1 MSVKVEK
8 LERNTVKLEIT
19 VPAEKFQ
26 EGLKKSYNKN
36 KVNFNIPGFRK
47 GKAPMP
53 VIEKYYG
60 EGVFYEDAINFVCD
74 DTYPKA
80 IEENNIEPVDYPEID
95 IVQMGKNI
103 EFVYTAIVTVKP
115 EVTLGQYKDIE
126 AKKVEYAV
134 SEEEIENQLK
144 AMREKNS
151 RVINKEEGSVENG
164 DIAVIDF
171 EGFLDGVAFEG
182 GKGENHNLTIG
193 SGTFIPGFEEQLVGV
208 KLGDSVEINV
218 TFPEDYHAEEL
229 KGKEVTF
236 KVKVN
241 EIRYKEIPELDD
253 EFVKEVSEF
262 DTVEELKNDLTRK
275 QEESNKAR
283 AKKDYEDEVIKKV
296 VEGVE
301 LEIPE
306 AMVNREIDFM
316 VKDLDARLRYQ
327 GLTVDKYMELM
338 GITMDSIRKDFN
350 DIAAN
355 RVKTNLVLEAIA
367 KTENIG
373 ITDEEMAERAE
384 ELAKSYG
391 VKDVEK
397 IKEAILKSEKSIIE
411 EELVNNKVIENLV
424 KWSKVVE

>member
-1 MSVKVEK
+1 MNIKLEK
-8 LERNTVKLEIT
+8 LEKNTVKLEIT

-36 KVNFNIPGFRK
+36 KGKFSIPGFRK

-60 EGVFYEDAINFVCD
+60 EGAFYEDAINYVCD
-74 DTYPKA
+74 ATYPNA
-80 IEENNIEPVDYPEID
+80 IDEKNIDPVDYPEID

-103 EFVYTAIVTVKP
+103 EFIYTATVTVKP

-126 AKKVEYAV
+126 AKKVEYNV

-144 AMREKNS
+144 AMRERNS
-151 RVINKEEGSVENG
+151 RVINREEGSVENG

-171 EGFLDGVAFEG
+171 EGFIDGVAFEG
-182 GKGENHNLTIG
+182 GKGEKHNLTIG
-193 SGTFIPGFEEQLVGV
+193 SGSFIPGFEDQLVGA
-208 KLGDSVEINV
+208 KIGDLVDVNV

-229 KGKEVTF
+229 KGKEATF

-241 EIRYKEIPELDD
+241 EIKYKEIPELDD

-262 DTVEELKNDLTRK
+262 DTVEELKNDLRKK
-275 QEESNKAR
+275 QEESNKLR
-283 AKKDYEDEVIKKV
+283 AKKDLEDEVIKKV
-296 VEGVE
+296 VDGVE

-306 AMVNREIDFM
+306 AMINREIDFM

-327 GLTVDKYMELM
+327 GLTVDKYLELM
-338 GITMDSIRKDFN
+338 GITMDTIRNDFKDV
-350 DIAAN
+350 AAN

-367 KTENIG
+367 KAENIEVSEEE
-373 ITDEEMAERAE
+373 IVEKVDEI
-384 ELAKSYG
+384 AKSYG

-397 IKEAILKSEKSIIE
+397 MKAAILKSEKAIIE

-424 KWSKVVE
+424 RWSKEI